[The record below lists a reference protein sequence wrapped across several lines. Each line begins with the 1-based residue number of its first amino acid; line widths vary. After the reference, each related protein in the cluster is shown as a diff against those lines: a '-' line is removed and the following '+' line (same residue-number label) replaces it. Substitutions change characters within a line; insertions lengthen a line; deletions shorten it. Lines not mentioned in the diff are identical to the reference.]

1 MVCPWIFLNL
11 LSFFSPYRF
20 QGVELNPRDREK
32 CTPLLLAA
40 AHGCPAVV
48 SYLLESGADVTCE
61 DDKKRTALHWAVGQ
75 DKTIERL
82 LKVKFYALAS
92 ELARS
97 YLDSVL
103 PNVRAIYT
111 SVGPIILRIRRSR
124 KQRDSSAGHWLDT
137 KLSFCSITDKHS
149 NKSWNWFVKS
159 SIPGALSPPLLK
171 TFAAVFP
178 DPIDGQWRWR

>member
-48 SYLLESGADVTCE
+48 SYLLGSGADVTCE

-97 YLDSVL
+97 CLDSVL

-111 SVGPIILRIRRSR
+111 SVGPVILRIRRSR
-124 KQRDSSAGHWLDT
+124 KQRDWCWPLIGH
-137 KLSFCSITDKHS
+137 KMI
-149 NKSWNWFVKS
+149 V
-159 SIPGALSPPLLK
+159 LLNHRQ
-171 TFAAVFP
+171 TFE
-178 DPIDGQWRWR
+178 